1 MALVDYDN
9 VRESTVDRFFNK
21 YKLIICL
28 HEKDLYKD
36 FPKDLVLS
44 GNKHRPIVLDC
55 VTYYL
60 LIDDKAY
67 KTA

>member
-28 HEKDLYKD
+28 HEKNLY
-36 FPKDLVLS
+36 
-44 GNKHRPIVLDC
+44 
-55 VTYYL
+55 
-60 LIDDKAY
+60 
-67 KTA
+67 